1 MTPCKSKGSQGTIS
15 KLRHKRPKPAQWRVF
30 AFLRGEN
37 GARPISPPGRAERAP
52 PFSVPLTCQQL
63 LARPC
68 AGFFISGAPMSTTA
82 KDVAILEVAK
92 MAPIPGSLIVWGLT
106 LQEWTILFGCLYA
119 LGLLLDLVVRR
130 WLVPLVR
137 LVRRRGTE
145 EAR

>member
-1 MTPCKSKGSQGTIS
+1 
-15 KLRHKRPKPAQWRVF
+15 
-30 AFLRGEN
+30 
-37 GARPISPPGRAERAP
+37 
-52 PFSVPLTCQQL
+52 
-63 LARPC
+63 
-68 AGFFISGAPMSTTA
+68 MSTTA

>member
-1 MTPCKSKGSQGTIS
+1 
-15 KLRHKRPKPAQWRVF
+15 
-30 AFLRGEN
+30 
-37 GARPISPPGRAERAP
+37 
-52 PFSVPLTCQQL
+52 
-63 LARPC
+63 
-68 AGFFISGAPMSTTA
+68 MSTTA

-137 LVRRRGTE
+137 LVRRRRAE
-145 EAR
+145 EAQ